1 MEKADNRIY
10 LQPNMERDPLN
21 LNQFLQ
27 DFRDREDR
35 SSFFTRARKSGFAF
49 PLDST
54 PSLRFRDSATSSAVK
69 RPFDDTMLNMNDSLI
84 KRKRRLTLDDSA
96 GSDSLN
102 STVGTPWET
111 KHMRSALAQ
120 ARAEVK
126 SLEHKLGEIS
136 GKLKENILQ
145 QEQERNTYK
154 TNLDRERTTINDM
167 EKRIRVLKR
176 REEKMRNDL
185 SEAVQHVN
193 QDRNDYEN
201 KMVHYHKENIEL
213 KQQMIECDAEKKRLE
228 LEVKTGQM
236 ECARL
241 KSDLGSANEQVAA
254 VSAQVSQLRNSL
266 KESESV
272 KSALADSL
280 QRIKELESELHLQSE
295 NAAVVQAQQAKLMK
309 YSELERQLKSL
320 TNLNSKLKESSKHSF
335 YLETVVDGLK
345 DRLAMAEATEKEL
358 MQMRVQCGLVE
369 AKLDEYK
376 RAVED
381 VLGPGG
387 TPTQLVHY
395 IRKVQE
401 DSLEVTNR
409 HSQLQCRLKSLE
421 ETKATAEA
429 LTSKL
434 NDEIANLQ
442 KELESSNS
450 NFRRLKKQNA
460 LITWERNDLRSLVDS
475 CQKEVTLGGLH
486 DPRTE
491 ALEKLVEGYRKKLEQ
506 IENDPSLAPSSS
518 TNTADAAELRKLKKE
533 NELLRQKVIKVEL
546 ESQEGN
552 KKVDPAQMKKL
563 MDENLALKEKV
574 EQMQYELEHR
584 ALRGDFNVQNTKIL
598 HFKMNPTSQAIEQ
611 RTDELEKLR
620 TEVAQLR
627 ERLRLVSEGEV
638 QDLTQNVANII
649 NEDTTK
655 ELQELK
661 EKVKNQD
668 LANQRLTEAFKSTSR
683 EFREAIYAL
692 LGFKIDGLKNKT
704 YRLCSLYSDSPQQ
717 FLLFKVNI
725 LCLL

>member
-1 MEKADNRIY
+1 
-10 LQPNMERDPLN
+10 MERDPLN

-27 DFRDREDR
+27 DFRDREDK
-35 SSFFTRARKSGFAF
+35 SSFFTRARKSGFPY

-54 PSLRFRDSATSSAVK
+54 PSLRFRDSTTSASGNK
-69 RPFDDTMLNMNDSLI
+69 RPFDDTVLNMNDSLI

-102 STVGTPWET
+102 TTVGTPWET

-126 SLEHKLGEIS
+126 SLESKVGEIS
-136 GKLKENILQ
+136 GKLKETILQ
-145 QEQERNTYK
+145 QEHERNTYK
-154 TNLDRERTTINDM
+154 SNLDRERTTINDL
-167 EKRIRVLKR
+167 EKRIRLLKR
-176 REEKMRNDL
+176 REEKMRTDL
-185 SEAVQHVN
+185 SEALQHVN
-193 QDRNDYEN
+193 QDRDDYEN
-201 KMVHYHKENIEL
+201 KMVQYHKENSEL
-213 KQQMIECDAEKKRLE
+213 KQQIIECDAEKKRLE
-228 LEVKTGQM
+228 LETKTVQM

-241 KSDLGSANEQVAA
+241 KSDLGSANDQVAA
-254 VSAQVSQLRNSL
+254 VSAQMSQLRNSL

-280 QRIKELESELHLQSE
+280 QRVKELESELHSQSE

-320 TNLNSKLKESSKHSF
+320 TNLNTKLKESSKHSF

-345 DRLAMAEATEKEL
+345 DRLAMVETTEREL
-358 MQMRVQCGLVE
+358 MEMRVQCGLVE

-376 RAVED
+376 RAVDD
-381 VLGPGG
+381 VLGAGG

-401 DSLEVTNR
+401 ESLEVANR

-421 ETKATAEA
+421 ETKATADTV
-429 LTSKL
+429 TSKL
-434 NDEIANLQ
+434 NDEINNLK
-442 KELESSNS
+442 KELESCNA

-533 NELLRQKVIKVEL
+533 NELLRQKLIKLEL
-546 ESQEGN
+546 ESEQEVN
-552 KKVDPAQMKKL
+552 KKVIL
-563 MDENLALKEKV
+563 LK
-574 EQMQYELEHR
+574 
-584 ALRGDFNVQNTKIL
+584 
-598 HFKMNPTSQAIEQ
+598 
-611 RTDELEKLR
+611 
-620 TEVAQLR
+620 
-627 ERLRLVSEGEV
+627 
-638 QDLTQNVANII
+638 
-649 NEDTTK
+649 
-655 ELQELK
+655 
-661 EKVKNQD
+661 
-668 LANQRLTEAFKSTSR
+668 
-683 EFREAIYAL
+683 
-692 LGFKIDGLKNKT
+692 
-704 YRLCSLYSDSPQQ
+704 
-717 FLLFKVNI
+717 
-725 LCLL
+725 